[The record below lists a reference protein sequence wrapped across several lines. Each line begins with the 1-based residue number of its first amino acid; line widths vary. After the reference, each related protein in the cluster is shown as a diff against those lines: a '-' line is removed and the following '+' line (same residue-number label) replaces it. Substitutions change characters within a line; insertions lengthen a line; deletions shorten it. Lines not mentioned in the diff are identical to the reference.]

1 MEYRS
6 YEMGEGERVDK
17 LNEYIDENLVSLKV
31 TIDALPREHKAD
43 WGRLNELF
51 MSVLKGKSYE

>member
-1 MEYRS
+1 
-6 YEMGEGERVDK
+6 MGEGERVDK

-31 TIDALPREHKAD
+31 TIDALRSEHKAD

-51 MSVLKGKSYE
+51 MSVLKGKNYE